1 MQIFTD
7 LKEILQKD
15 NPYYSINGD
24 LSSLDLFN
32 MNKDY
37 SINESIEGDT
47 KYRTNIQMPNKEISS
62 EKDIRNEYNINSFD
76 EKIKGTCPYF
86 EFKEDKEKG
95 IKEIGI
101 EIENKKEEKIKTELN
116 INKKNN
122 EYYPLDK
129 INKIFNEN
137 EDLKQYKKFVEDK
150 GKIKE
155 NIRKKIENISTKRER
170 CTKEQMIIKREIN
183 EKNKEMNK
191 NNQLGRKLKNDSSD
205 RAHNKFLD
213 DNILKKIKS
222 KFLHYLIL
230 FINLVVKGEII
241 DNKNEFKFLNYS
253 YADNLKKSE
262 ELKLLNMTIKEI
274 IRDKGISPK
283 YSKFGEDYNKNL
295 LGVILQKE
303 NSNQI
308 IKYVFNMKF
317 KEWLDILTK
326 KERAKIKE
334 EYFNQIGD
342 MLKMVI
348 EKNDDSD
355 NDEYMP
361 NFIYC
366 LYNYERI
373 FILKR
378 ARNNKE
384 KNED

>member
-1 MQIFTD
+1 LQNFTD
-7 LKEILQKD
+7 LKEILHKD
-15 NPYYSINGD
+15 NPCISLNDD

-32 MNKDY
+32 MDKDY
-37 SINESIEGDT
+37 SINEFIEGDT
-47 KYRTNIQMPNKEISS
+47 KYRTNVNKEFNGEI
-62 EKDIRNEYNINSFD
+62 DLRNEYNKNYFD
-76 EKIKGTCPYF
+76 EKIKGACPYF
-86 EFKEDKEKG
+86 EFKENKEKT

-101 EIENKKEEKIKTELN
+101 ENENKKEEEINTEIN
-116 INKKNN
+116 INNKNN
-122 EYYPLDK
+122 EYYSLEK
-129 INKIFNEN
+129 INEIFNEN
-137 EDLKQYKKFVEDK
+137 EDLKQYKKYVEDK

-183 EKNKEMNK
+183 KKNKEMNK
-191 NNQLGRKLKNDSSD
+191 NSQLGRKLKNDSSD

-222 KFLHYLIL
+222 KFLHYLIIS
-230 FINLVVKGEII
+230 INLVIKGEII

-253 YADNLKKSE
+253 YADKLKRSE
-262 ELKLLNMTIKEI
+262 EIELLNMTIKEI
-274 IRDKGISPK
+274 IGDKGISPK

-295 LGVILQKE
+295 LEVILQKE
-303 NSNQI
+303 NSNEI

-317 KEWLDILTK
+317 KEWIDILTK
-326 KERAKIKE
+326 KEKAKIKE

-348 EKNDDSD
+348 EKNDDND

-373 FILKR
+373 FIIKR

-384 KNED
+384 KNEE

>member
-1 MQIFTD
+1 MQNFTD
-7 LKEILQKD
+7 LKEIFHKD
-15 NPYYSINGD
+15 NPCISLNDD

-32 MNKDY
+32 MAKDY
-37 SINESIEGDT
+37 SNNESIEGDT
-47 KYRTNIQMPNKEISS
+47 KYRTNANKEFTGEI
-62 EKDIRNEYNINSFD
+62 DLRNEYNINYFD
-76 EKIKGTCPYF
+76 EKIKGSCPYF
-86 EFKEDKEKG
+86 EFKEDKEKT

-101 EIENKKEEKIKTELN
+101 ENKNKKEEEINTELN
-116 INKKNN
+116 INNKNT
-122 EYYPLDK
+122 EYYSLEK
-129 INKIFNEN
+129 INEIFNEN
-137 EDLKQYKKFVEDK
+137 EDLKQYKKYVEDK

-183 EKNKEMNK
+183 KKNKEMNK
-191 NNQLGRKLKNDSSD
+191 NSQLGRKLKNDSSD

-222 KFLHYLIL
+222 KFLHYLIIS
-230 FINLVVKGEII
+230 INLVIKGEII

-253 YADNLKKSE
+253 YADKLKRSE
-262 ELKLLNMTIKEI
+262 EIELLNMTIKEI
-274 IRDKGISPK
+274 IGDKGISPK

-295 LGVILQKE
+295 LEVILQKE
-303 NSNQI
+303 NSNEI

-317 KEWLDILTK
+317 KEWIDILTK
-326 KERAKIKE
+326 KEKAKIKE

-373 FILKR
+373 FIIKR

-384 KNED
+384 KNEE

>member
-1 MQIFTD
+1 MQNFTD
-7 LKEILQKD
+7 LKEILHKD
-15 NPYYSINGD
+15 NPCISLNDD

-32 MNKDY
+32 MDKDY
-37 SINESIEGDT
+37 SINEFIEGDT
-47 KYRTNIQMPNKEISS
+47 KYRTNVNKEFNGEI
-62 EKDIRNEYNINSFD
+62 DLRNEYNKNYFD
-76 EKIKGTCPYF
+76 EKIKGACPYF
-86 EFKEDKEKG
+86 EFKENKEKT

-101 EIENKKEEKIKTELN
+101 ENENKKEEEINTEIN
-116 INKKNN
+116 INNKNN
-122 EYYPLDK
+122 EYYSLEK
-129 INKIFNEN
+129 INEIFNEN
-137 EDLKQYKKFVEDK
+137 EDLKQYKKYVEDK

-183 EKNKEMNK
+183 KKNKEMNK
-191 NNQLGRKLKNDSSD
+191 NSQLGRKLKNDSSD

-222 KFLHYLIL
+222 KFLHYLIIS
-230 FINLVVKGEII
+230 INLVIKGEII

-253 YADNLKKSE
+253 YADKLKRSE
-262 ELKLLNMTIKEI
+262 EIELLNMTIKEI
-274 IRDKGISPK
+274 IGDKGISPK

-295 LGVILQKE
+295 LEVILQKE
-303 NSNQI
+303 NSNEI

-317 KEWLDILTK
+317 KEWIDILTK
-326 KERAKIKE
+326 KEKAKIKE

-373 FILKR
+373 FIIKR

-384 KNED
+384 KNEE